1 MTRSSSDSLSRFR
14 LGRVLGYTCC
24 CLLFDQILSMW
35 ITFLRRPTSR
45 SELYQLGWGAALHRD
60 SRPDQSE
67 AGMRFGPTA
76 ASERW
81 WLYLSESET
90 ISSIKP
96 ETPVTCSTTE
106 PVNLTGQGFT
116 EISLSDQDGHST
128 SDFDTECQRI
138 SLIDFI
144 SASCWSICL
153 SFSHS
158 CIHSSERFFS
168 FLFASPYCTCCYSG
182 CLSSDIFVRVVS
194 CRLLLIC
201 GEQKKRVTRL
211 ELLQMENVMYSL
223 GCSNRSVDMTDETK
237 WTTGRQAAG
246 HIGLNRVES
255 GWIGLNRVRL
265 RWPSDLVFTRSLWL
279 LAGGY
284 RLLFASNRSWQTE
297 LVFGLRRFSL
307 SLSLSLCFTRENNAM
322 TFLVSSSP
330 KADVWF
336 CCQGRG
342 HSLGQCPRP
351 ATQMICS
358 SFSCSLSLSLSA
370 LSLILS
376 AKQSATKAFRRPIS
390 PLPPLPIRVTYQLSP
405 MKTRFTNGFRLFAHE
420 YVWRHRRFLSHGTV
434 ICFASQRWKTNR
446 VVQLQLINQ
455 RGESIEWPTLERGRN
470 EISDVEVRAFLDN
483 LFSVGGGWVG
493 G

>member
-307 SLSLSLCFTRENNAM
+307 SLSLSLSLFYSRKQRDDLSGVLLAQGGRLILLPGPRSFTWPMSASSNPNDL
-322 TFLVSSSP
+322 LV
-330 KADVWF
+330 F
-336 CCQGRG
+336 F
-342 HSLGQCPRP
+342 
-351 ATQMICS
+351 M
-358 SFSCSLSLSLSA
+358 FSLSLSLRSVAYFISKAISHQGLSSA
-370 LSLILS
+370 DKSLAAS
-376 AKQSATKAFRRPIS
+376 SHSRH
-390 PLPPLPIRVTYQLSP
+390 LPIVTNEDSIY
-405 MKTRFTNGFRLFAHE
+405 KRFPIVCT
-420 YVWRHRRFLSHGTV
+420 W
-434 ICFASQRWKTNR
+434 ICLKA
-446 VVQLQLINQ
+446 
-455 RGESIEWPTLERGRN
+455 
-470 EISDVEVRAFLDN
+470 
-483 LFSVGGGWVG
+483 
-493 G
+493 

>member
-255 GWIGLNRVRL
+255 G
-265 RWPSDLVFTRSLWL
+265 ST
-279 LAGGY
+279 
-284 RLLFASNRSWQTE
+284 QMTE
-297 LVFGLRRFSL
+297 RFGLHTKPLAAGRRLPVVVCQQPELTDGTCFRPPTFFSL
-307 SLSLSLCFTRENNAM
+307 SLSLSVLLEKTTRWP
-322 TFLVSSSP
+322 FWCP
-330 KADVWF
+330 
-336 CCQGRG
+336 
-342 HSLGQCPRP
+342 PRP
-351 ATQMICS
+351 RRTSDFVARAEVIHLANVRVQQPKW
-358 SFSCSLSLSLSA
+358 FARLFYVLSLSLS
-370 LSLILS
+370 
-376 AKQSATKAFRRPIS
+376 
-390 PLPPLPIRVTYQLSP
+390 PLC
-405 MKTRFTNGFRLFAHE
+405 RLF
-420 YVWRHRRFLSHGTV
+420 YQQS
-434 ICFASQRWKTNR
+434 
-446 VVQLQLINQ
+446 NQ
-455 RGESIEWPTLERGRN
+455 PPRPFVGR
-470 EISDVEVRAFLDN
+470 
-483 LFSVGGGWVG
+483 
-493 G
+493 